1 MNIYSK
7 LANIQRELF
16 VPKGQRNDFGKYN
29 YRSCEDIL
37 QAVKPICEANGCVL
51 YLTNELVNIGNRNY
65 VKAIATLADLE
76 SEEALTSEAH
86 ACEEETKKG
95 MDGSQIT
102 GAASSYARKYALAG
116 LFAIDNEKDS
126 DATNESTEGNNKTK
140 TPAKTPTKAVQENK
154 PTTIGT
160 AKVNMLKSRIAK
172 AEIDVNTVCALY
184 KHTKLEEFTE
194 NQFVNA
200 CDNWDK
206 VVEKCKQN

>member
-1 MNIYSK
+1 MNVYKK

-16 VPKGQRNDFGKYN
+16 VPKGQRNDFGKYD

-37 QAVKPICEANGCVL
+37 QAVKPICAANGCVL
-51 YLTNELVNIGNRNY
+51 YLTNKLVNIGNRNY
-65 VKAIATLADLE
+65 VKAIATLIDIE
-76 SEEALTSEAH
+76 SEDALTSEAY

-126 DATNESTEGNNKTK
+126 DATNESTKENNKAKTSAK
-140 TPAKTPTKAVQENK
+140 TPAKTAQENK
-154 PTTIGT
+154 PTTIGV
-160 AKVNMLKSRIAK
+160 AKVSVLKNRIVK
-172 AEIDVNTVCALY
+172 SDIDVNAVCALY
-184 KHTKLEEFTE
+184 KHTKLEEFTD